1 MVLVDEGDDLLVAL
15 VESVVSVVTESKP
28 GFVVLLV
35 SKELVLVEMWLVVE
49 SDVDLLEVLPVS
61 FNISVRRS
69 ISQMLK

>member
-1 MVLVDEGDDLLVAL
+1 M
-15 VESVVSVVTESKP
+15 TESKP